1 MIGWS
6 KMGERLPEMTP
17 NGMLLDVSL
26 SAKKIL
32 FKKDK
37 ILLMLIRLKWCKVNV

>member
-26 SAKKIL
+26 LAKKIL
-32 FKKDK
+32 FKKRQNTTD
-37 ILLMLIRLKWCKVNV
+37 VN